1 MQKIRRIA
9 DLNNDEREFYGAMAT
24 AAVDDKIMQ
33 YALDQGFYVIEPSG
47 EDVRIVKPKVAKV
60 W

>member
-1 MQKIRRIA
+1 
-9 DLNNDEREFYGAMAT
+9 MAT
-24 AAVDDKIMQ
+24 AAVDDKTMQ

-47 EDVRIVKPKVAKV
+47 EDVMIVKPKVVKV